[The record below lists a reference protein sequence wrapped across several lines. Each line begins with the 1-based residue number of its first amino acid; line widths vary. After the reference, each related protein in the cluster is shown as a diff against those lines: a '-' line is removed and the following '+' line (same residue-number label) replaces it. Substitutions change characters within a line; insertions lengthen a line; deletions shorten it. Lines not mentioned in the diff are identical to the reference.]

1 MGGVKKVAKI
11 SVGRIERR
19 KDKMYQAVF
28 DAVISTALL
37 LNGWF
42 ALRVDNQLAEL
53 EKRVGRR
60 AGE

>member
-1 MGGVKKVAKI
+1 
-11 SVGRIERR
+11 
-19 KDKMYQAVF
+19 MYHAVL
-28 DAVISTALL
+28 DAVISVGLL

-42 ALRVDNQLAEL
+42 ALRVDNRLSEL

>member
-1 MGGVKKVAKI
+1 
-11 SVGRIERR
+11 
-19 KDKMYQAVF
+19 MYQAVF
-28 DAVISTALL
+28 DAVISMALL

-42 ALRVDNQLAEL
+42 ALRVDNRLAEL

>member
-1 MGGVKKVAKI
+1 MGGAKKAAKI
-11 SVGRIERR
+11 SVGCIERR

-28 DAVISTALL
+28 DAVISVALL

-42 ALRVDNQLAEL
+42 ALRVDNRLAEL

>member
-1 MGGVKKVAKI
+1 MGGVKKAAKI

-19 KDKMYQAVF
+19 KDKMYQTLF
-28 DAVISTALL
+28 DAGISAALL

-42 ALRVDNQLAEL
+42 ALRVDNRLAKL

>member
-1 MGGVKKVAKI
+1 MW
-11 SVGRIERR
+11 
-19 KDKMYQAVF
+19 QAAF
-28 DAVISTALL
+28 DAFISIGLL

-42 ALRVDNQLAEL
+42 ALRVDNRLAEL

>member
-1 MGGVKKVAKI
+1 M
-11 SVGRIERR
+11 
-19 KDKMYQAVF
+19 MYQALF
-28 DAVISTALL
+28 DAGISVALL

-42 ALRVDNQLAEL
+42 ALRVDNRLAEL